1 MVVSV
6 LLQGPGTGP
15 VGTDRC
21 FPARQED
28 PGVTFT
34 GLPADVAN
42 HTVNSMLTPRTTL
55 VIAALFGAFGVAA
68 GAFGSHI
75 LTSVLSAKAM
85 GTWGTAVTY
94 LQIHALYLLILGW
107 ISLQQDA
114 RPFALAR
121 TAGVAG
127 VGFFSGSLMVLALT
141 GQTWLGAVAPVGGVL
156 LISSWLATA
165 WGARTL
171 RSAS

>member
-1 MVVSV
+1 
-6 LLQGPGTGP
+6 
-15 VGTDRC
+15 
-21 FPARQED
+21 
-28 PGVTFT
+28 
-34 GLPADVAN
+34 
-42 HTVNSMLTPRTTL
+42 MLTPRTTL
-55 VIAALFGAFGVAA
+55 VTAALLGAFGVVT
-68 GAFGSHI
+68 GAFGSHV
-75 LTSVLSAKAM
+75 LTSVLTEKALR
-85 GTWGTAVTY
+85 TWGTGVTY
-94 LQIHALYLLILGW
+94 LQIHALYLFILSW
-107 ISLQQDA
+107 VDMQHDS

>member
-1 MVVSV
+1 
-6 LLQGPGTGP
+6 
-15 VGTDRC
+15 
-21 FPARQED
+21 
-28 PGVTFT
+28 
-34 GLPADVAN
+34 
-42 HTVNSMLTPRTTL
+42 MLTPRTTL
-55 VIAALFGAFGVAA
+55 VTAALLGAFGVVT
-68 GAFGSHI
+68 GAFGSHV
-75 LTSVLSAKAM
+75 LTSVLTEKALR
-85 GTWGTAVTY
+85 TWGTGVTY
-94 LQIHALYLLILGW
+94 LQIHALYLFILSWVGMQHD
-107 ISLQQDA
+107 S

-165 WGARTL
+165 WGALKL